1 MIRLPFEGHVSKR
14 PGAAFQALPGVGLER
29 SERAPRYDPG
39 VSPSHPAESSFLTTR
54 WSVVLA
60 AGGVES
66 PARRAALEDLA
77 RAYWYPLYAYARRR
91 GLSPELAADRVQACF
106 ALLLERDDLA
116 RADPARGRFR
126 AFLITAFRH
135 LLDDERERER
145 ALKRGGGR
153 AALSIDARAAE
164 RRLVAEPLDLDTP
177 ERAFE
182 RAWVGELLA
191 RALARLGEEQARIGR
206 GELYERLRLHLAGDD
221 DAPRFAAV
229 AQELALSE
237 NAVKVAAHRLRR
249 RYGELLRDEIAATLG
264 TPLDPRAVEEELRG
278 LFRVFERGT

>member
-1 MIRLPFEGHVSKR
+1 MNRLPFEGHVSKR

-29 SERAPRYDPG
+29 SERVPRYDPG

-116 RADPARGRFR
+116 RA
-126 AFLITAFRH
+126 
-135 LLDDERERER
+135 
-145 ALKRGGGR
+145 
-153 AALSIDARAAE
+153 AE
-164 RRLVAEPLDLDTP
+164 RRLVAEPFDLDTP
-177 ERAFE
+177 ERDFE

-237 NAVKVAAHRLRR
+237 NAVKVAAHRLRK

-278 LFRVFERGT
+278 LLRVFERGT